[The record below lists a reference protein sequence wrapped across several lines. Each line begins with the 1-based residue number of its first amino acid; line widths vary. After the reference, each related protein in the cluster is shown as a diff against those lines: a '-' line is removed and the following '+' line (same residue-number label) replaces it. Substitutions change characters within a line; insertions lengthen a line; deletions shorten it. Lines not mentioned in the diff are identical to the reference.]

1 MFEQLNKLLFSL
13 INADPGLAGWRL
25 VGAVFAAEW
34 VIMLVPAGLV
44 MLWIRGSGRARE
56 AAVRAFMTAVC
67 ALTLSM
73 VIGMMWP
80 HPRPFVAA
88 VGATFMHHAA
98 DSSFPSDHATSMFS
112 VALALVLSRSRAAHQ
127 FAAVLLPLA
136 VLVAWSRVYLGVH
149 WPLDMAGA
157 FVVSAAMAVLLGRP
171 AALTA
176 CAALVP
182 RMETIYRRV
191 LAAPIARG
199 WLRP

>member
-1 MFEQLNKLLFSL
+1 MFEQINSLLFSL
-13 INADPGLAGWRL
+13 VNADPGLAGWRL
-25 VGAVFAAEW
+25 MGAVFAAEW

-44 MLWIRGSGRARE
+44 MLWIRGAARERE
-56 AAVRAFMTAVC
+56 AAVRALVTAVC

-73 VIGMMWP
+73 LIGMMWP

-88 VGATFMHHAA
+88 LGHTFMHHAA

-112 VALALVLSRSRAAHQ
+112 VALALVLSRARQAHR
-127 FAAVLLPLA
+127 FGAVLLPLA

-149 WPLDMAGA
+149 WPLDMVGA
-157 FVVSAAMAVLLGRP
+157 FLVSAAMAVLVGRP
-171 AALTA
+171 AAVNA
-176 CAALVP
+176 CAALVAW
-182 RMETIYRRV
+182 METIYRRL